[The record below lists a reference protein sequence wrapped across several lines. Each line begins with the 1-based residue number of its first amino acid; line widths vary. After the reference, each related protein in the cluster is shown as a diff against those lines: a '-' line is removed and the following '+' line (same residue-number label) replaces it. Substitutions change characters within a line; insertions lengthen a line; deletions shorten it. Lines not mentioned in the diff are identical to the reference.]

1 MTNFKPHIIPTIAAL
16 AASAAL
22 TPHQAQAQSGGTRSY
37 PSTQAPASTAPLP
50 AATGGRAKYE
60 PEGNGVYHGA
70 SLPNTWD
77 ASGLRTQLQQ
87 YQQYA
92 GKRLS
97 VVTWFASTYTNGR
110 MTSWHNEY
118 LGPLTRVRDAG
129 ALSLIK
135 FSVQDSNFGATKKM
149 AGLKEIT
156 LGVYDAYFQ
165 EAADAVKQFGGPV
178 FISIN
183 HEMNGTWEP
192 FSEAYDGSQ
201 GPAPKV
207 TAADFVSAWK
217 HIVDIFRQRGANNAA
232 FVWSPN
238 VPDVGP
244 VPFTKYYP
252 GDDYVD
258 WIGASFYS
266 GNPIENLDLIYRTY
280 AARKPIFITE
290 WATGEDK
297 NKYYVGFP
305 GEAKWVD
312 SFFKALDTRYPRV
325 KAISWFQWDK
335 RQYGESNYQLQR
347 DPGQQQVY
355 SADIKN
361 PRYLDSAGNNGGTA
375 STGIETARLE
385 VAPREVVLNEVA
397 PVERPKAVPPPQAPP
412 VARIKLQIVP
422 REQVRTER

>member
-1 MTNFKPHIIPTIAAL
+1 MSQLKSHLIPVTAALVL
-16 AASAAL
+16 AASA
-22 TPHQAQAQSGGTRSY
+22 PQSAQAQSGGAMSY
-37 PSTQAPASTAPLP
+37 PSTRPAPSGSVPG
-50 AATGGRAKYE
+50 ATGGGGKFE
-60 PEGNGVYHGA
+60 PANGVYHGA
-70 SLPNTWD
+70 SVPGTWD
-77 ASGLRTQLQQ
+77 ASSLSSQIQQ
-87 YQQYA
+87 YQKFA

-97 VVTWFASTYTNGR
+97 VVTWFAAVYNNGR

-118 LGPLTRVRDAG
+118 LGPLQRVKNAG

-135 FSVQDSNFGATKKM
+135 FSVQDSSFSQTKKI
-149 AGLKEIT
+149 ASLKEIT
-156 LGVYDAYFQ
+156 QGVYDAYFE
-165 EAADAVKQFGGPV
+165 EAADAVHEFGGPV

-207 TAADFVSAWK
+207 TASDFILAWR
-217 HIVDIFRQRGANNAA
+217 HMVDIFRRKGANNAA

-252 GDDYVD
+252 GDEYVD
-258 WIGASFYS
+258 WVGASFYS
-266 GNPIENLDLIYRTY
+266 GNPIENLDQIYRTY

-290 WATGEDK
+290 WATGADK

-312 SFFKALDTRYPRV
+312 SFFKSLNTRYPRV

-335 RQYGESNYQLQR
+335 TQYGESNYQLQR
-347 DPGQQQVY
+347 DAAQQQVY
-355 SADIKN
+355 ATDIQN
-361 PRYLDSAGNNGGTA
+361 PRYLDSPGSTGGTA
-375 STGIETARLE
+375 STGIETPLVE
-385 VAPREVVLNEVA
+385 SVPREVVLNEARPVVA
-397 PVERPKAVPPPQAPP
+397 PPRAAPAPQAPAAP
-412 VARIKLQIVP
+412 RIHLQIVP
-422 REQVRTER
+422 LEKVRTER